1 MFEPHPLKS
10 HFDKT
15 AADVSTTVTEIPLE
29 DTAPEQFI
37 PRNTWINATSHPVE
51 RTVDEIFLSHVLERP
66 DALAVCACD
75 GTYTYSELDRL
86 STALAHELRRQ
97 GVTTEVLVALLFEK
111 SKYIVV
117 AIHAV
122 LKAGG
127 AIMLWDPTLPV
138 DRLRSI
144 FAESKAE
151 MVLSSTTTAG
161 LAAKISSHI
170 VVVDEEHIPEP
181 SSEPLVSVHRPNS
194 ALYSVFTSGSTGK
207 PKGFIMEHCAL
218 VTCALACGQQLGM
231 TKESRTLQFSSNS
244 FDLATFEHLL
254 PFVFGA
260 CICIPSEEE
269 RKGDLTRAL
278 DQYQVSLAMM
288 TPSVSRLLEPQHL
301 PLLQTV
307 MLCGEP
313 VSSED
318 VRRWFSHVHLYN
330 GYSPAEAGC
339 INILNSAMTEAHP
352 NNIGYSTGVIP
363 WVVDPENHDRLLPLG
378 EVGELIIQ
386 GHTVGRGYFGCP
398 ARNKASFIDAPA
410 WVRGF
415 GRESYG
421 SFYKT
426 GDLVHY
432 DANNGSMQFLGRKDT
447 QVKLHGQRLE
457 LGEVEDQLRRHF
469 APPHAVIVDLVTAL
483 NREPNLIAFVSR
495 SQDMTIIT
503 NDPIQD
509 DLFLVPDEQ
518 FAQAARNAQASLR
531 TVLPSYMVPSEF
543 LLLSHLVMLPS
554 GKTDRRFIRTA
565 AAELSLTERRKFSSM
580 LETSQDQP
588 STELEEVLLTLWAAS
603 LKIPVTGIGVQD
615 NFFDLGGSSLDALR
629 LAASMRKIGYT
640 DLPSGAVF
648 KYPTVRSIAA
658 VLQGTIQQA
667 SIASQTPESEQMGPS
682 LTAQLLSKA
691 RIQMDEVEYPGFLPM
706 TAFQQKSAGLK
717 CVHIVLD
724 ISGLDHSRLDAS
736 WGLVQERHIC
746 LRSVYISHLGHVY
759 QGFLRRPHS
768 TIPIQQC
775 DQPAQEFATDFCNKD
790 AEPVLDGRCWWQLT
804 RINSNHDGSSALVIR
819 TTHAQF
825 DAMTL
830 GVIFNDFMAA
840 MENRALSAQERQ
852 FSDYMIRRVQHNK
865 SQATVEFWS
874 KFLQGSHMSQPEF
887 TDASSAA
894 LPDDHIGMVYV
905 MRPIQA
911 TSTPPT
917 GITMAS
923 AFRAAW
929 AFVLADYTG
938 QGDLVFGEFIE
949 GRTLP
954 LLEDVEN
961 ITGCTAAETPMRI
974 IIPEHEGA
982 TVQDLL
988 DHSQEQYITRL
999 PFETSE
1005 LPDLVPH
1012 CVPLWPKHTTQ
1023 FSHLLVVENTSAVP
1037 PVVVDGHVFEHRW
1050 VFHGRL
1056 EDVQIQL
1063 VPTKDSLHVAIL
1075 GPEVRLAYGI
1085 ADMLVGRLA
1094 SALTQFIEKPNA
1106 LLSEIKWD

>member
-1 MFEPHPLKS
+1 MFEPRPLES
-10 HFDKT
+10 HSDKA
-15 AADVSTTVTEIPLE
+15 AADVSTTITEIPFG
-29 DTAPEQFI
+29 DTVPEQFI

-66 DALAVCACD
+66 NAPAVCACD

-86 STALAHELRRQ
+86 STALAHELRRR
-97 GVTTEVLVALLFEK
+97 GVTAEVLVALLFEK

-117 AIHAV
+117 AMHAV

-138 DRLRSI
+138 DRLRGI
-144 FAESKAE
+144 FAESMAK

-161 LAAKISSHI
+161 LAARISSHI
-170 VVVDEEHIPEP
+170 VVLDEEHIPLP
-181 SSEPLVSVHRPNS
+181 SSEALVPVHRPNS

-207 PKGFIMEHCAL
+207 PKGFIMEHRAL
-218 VTCALACGQQLGM
+218 VTCALACGQRLGV

-244 FDLATFEHLL
+244 FDLATFEHLI
-254 PFVFGA
+254 PFIFGA

-278 DQYQVSLAMM
+278 GQYQVSLAMM

-318 VRRWFSHVHLYN
+318 VRRWFSHVHLHN

-339 INILNSAMTEAHP
+339 INILNSAMTDAHP

-378 EVGELIIQ
+378 EVGELIVQ

-410 WVRGF
+410 WVHDF

-432 DANNGSMQFLGRKDT
+432 DTNNGSMQFLGRKDT

-457 LGEVEDQLRRHF
+457 LGEVEDQLRRCF
-469 APPHAVIVDLVTAL
+469 APPHAVIVDLVTPQ

-495 SQDMTIIT
+495 SQDMTVIA
-503 NDPIQD
+503 NDSVQD
-509 DLFLVPDEQ
+509 GLFLVPDEQ
-518 FAQAARNAQASLR
+518 FASAARNAQASLR
-531 TVLPSYMVPSEF
+531 ASIPSYMVPSEF
-543 LLLSHLVMLPS
+543 LLLSHVVMLPS

-565 AAELSLTERRKFSSM
+565 AAELSPTERRKYSSM
-580 LETSQDQP
+580 LETSQDRP
-588 STELEEVLLTLWAAS
+588 STELEEALLTLWAAS
-603 LKIPVTGIGVQD
+603 LRIAAAEIGVQD

-629 LAASMRKIGYT
+629 LAARMRKIGYT

-648 KYPTVRSIAA
+648 KYPTVS
-658 VLQGTIQQA
+658 
-667 SIASQTPESEQMGPS
+667 ESAQLEPF
-682 LTAQLLSKA
+682 LVAQLLSKA
-691 RIQMDEVEYPGFLPM
+691 RIQIDELEYPGFLPM

-724 ISGLDHSRLDAS
+724 VSGLDHSRLEAA

-746 LRSVYISHLGHVY
+746 LRSVYISHLGHIY
-759 QGFLRRPHS
+759 QGFLRRPNS
-768 TIPIQQC
+768 TIPIRQC
-775 DQPAQEFATDFCNKD
+775 DQPVQELATDFCDED

-804 RINSNHDGSSALVIR
+804 RINSNHDGSGALIIR

-840 MENRALSAQERQ
+840 MENHPLSAQERQ
-852 FSDYMIRRVQHNK
+852 FSDYMDRRVQHNK
-865 SQATVEFWS
+865 SQTTMEFWS
-874 KFLQGSHMSQPEF
+874 NFLQGSQMSQPEF

-905 MRPIQA
+905 MRPIQS

-923 AFRAAW
+923 VFRAAW
-929 AFVLADYTG
+929 AFVLANYTG
-938 QGDLVFGEFIE
+938 QSDLVFGEFIE

-961 ITGCTAAETPMRI
+961 ITGCTAAETPMRM
-974 IIPEHEGA
+974 IIPKHEGA

-988 DHSQEQYITRL
+988 HHSQEQYITRL

-1005 LPDLVPH
+1005 LPDLVRH
-1012 CVPLWPKHTTQ
+1012 CTPLWPKHTPQ
-1023 FSHLLVVENTSAVP
+1023 FSHLLVVENTSAIP
-1037 PVVVDGHVFEHRW
+1037 PVVVDGRVFEHRW
-1050 VFHGRL
+1050 AFHGRL

-1075 GPEVRLAYGI
+1075 GPEVRLADGI

-1094 SALTQFIEKPNA
+1094 STLNQFIEKPNA
-1106 LLSEIKWD
+1106 LLSEIKWE